1 MSGRTSFDGDEGINS
16 GNTQVLGKAKRSQ
29 VINLYINERRIG
41 NVSVLDLK
49 GRVRV
54 SGHNVALHRSIRT
67 LAEEGKLQVL
77 LNLSN
82 VTAIDSSGLGE
93 LISSQ
98 ITLNNKGGELKLVH
112 LTEALR
118 ELLAITKVLTVFD
131 VCDTEAEALSSFR
144 AFVLKVK
151 EPQPFFV

>member
-1 MSGRTSFDGDEGINS
+1 MEYQGPRE
-16 GNTQVLGKAKRSQ
+16 VKRSQ

-41 NVSVLDLK
+41 SVSVLDLK
-49 GRVRV
+49 GRVRI
-54 SGHNVALHRSIRT
+54 SGPNLALHRSIRT

-77 LNLSN
+77 LNLAN
-82 VTAIDSSGLGE
+82 VMSIDSSGLGE

-112 LTEALR
+112 LTESLR
-118 ELLAITKVLTVFD
+118 ELMAITKVLTVFD
-131 VCDTEAEALSSFR
+131 ICDTEAEALSSFKV
-144 AFVLKVK
+144 FVLKVK